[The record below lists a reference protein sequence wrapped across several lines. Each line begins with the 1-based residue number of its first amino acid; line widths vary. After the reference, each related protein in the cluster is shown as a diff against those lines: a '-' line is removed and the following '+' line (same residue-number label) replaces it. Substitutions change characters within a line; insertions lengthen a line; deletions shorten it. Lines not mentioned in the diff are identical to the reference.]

1 MASMRLLFFPFILTA
16 FVFAGCQTNQQV
28 QDYGKPTA
36 RIVGLEFEDVQID
49 FARLMFEIEID
60 NPYPSNLSL
69 VGMNYSLTSG
79 GNIFLTATDI
89 RGISVPPSS
98 KEVLSIPDK
107 IIYERLLRSL
117 KGKAGS
123 TIPYRA
129 ELQLWVDSPGPGQIK
144 LPLRHEG
151 SLSLPEAVEIVVEGK
166 KYNSLDV
173 IYVFTPHDIVDKM
186 LMLAKV
192 SKDDTVYDLGCG
204 DGRIPVT
211 AAKKYGCKAVGY
223 DLDPARVKESL
234 ENAKKNNVEH
244 LVTIEQKDIF
254 TLDLSQASVITL
266 YLLPDMNKKLIPQ
279 LEKLKPGS
287 RIVAHNFGIPGVKP
301 DKVASFI
308 SSDDNLEH
316 KVFLWT
322 TPLKKIDN

>member
-1 MASMRLLFFPFILTA
+1 LTA
-16 FVFAGCQTNQQV
+16 FFFAGCRTNQQAE
-28 QDYGKPTA
+28 DYGKPTA
-36 RIVGLEFEDVQID
+36 RIIDLEFEDVQID
-49 FARLMFEIEID
+49 FATLMFAIEID
-60 NPYPSNLSL
+60 NPYPSNLPL

-79 GNIFLTATDI
+79 GNIFLTATDA
-89 RGISVPPSS
+89 REISVPANS
-98 KEVLSIPDK
+98 KEVVSVPDK

-117 KGKAGS
+117 NSKAGS

-129 ELQLWVDSPGPGQIK
+129 ELQLWVDTPGPGQTK

-151 SLSLPEAVEIVVEGK
+151 SLALPDAVEIVVEGK
-166 KYNSLDV
+166 KYDSLDV
-173 IYVFTPHDIVDKM
+173 IYVFTPQDIVDKM

-192 SKDDTVYDLGCG
+192 TKEDLVYDLGCG

-211 AAKKYGCKAVGY
+211 AARKYGCKAAGY

-234 ENAKKNNVEH
+234 ANARKNKVEH

-279 LEKLKPGS
+279 LQKLRPGS
-287 RIVAHNFGIPGVKP
+287 RIVAHNFGIPGIRP
-301 DKVASFI
+301 DKVAKFI
-308 SSDDNLEH
+308 SSDDNREH
-316 KVFLWT
+316 KIFLWT
-322 TPLKKIDN
+322 TPLKETGN